1 MASCTGPKHSHVGG
15 ASHVDHVDGGAASKL
30 SDIDN
35 DGVPNM
41 LDNCPGIAGPK
52 ENYGCKE
59 SQLVILRKN
68 QIEILEHI
76 FFKTDSAEIEERSF
90 PLLDNIASVMK
101 VHPEIPHV
109 RIEGHTDNTGDPAY
123 NIDLSQRRAEAVVQY
138 LKEHGIGEER
148 ISGRGFG
155 AEQPIEDNGTEEGR
169 AANRRVAFTIMG
181 VQ

>member
-1 MASCTGPKHSHVGG
+1 
-15 ASHVDHVDGGAASKL
+15 
-30 SDIDN
+30 
-35 DGVPNM
+35 
-41 LDNCPGIAGPK
+41 
-52 ENYGCKE
+52 
-59 SQLVILRKN
+59 
-68 QIEILEHI
+68 
-76 FFKTDSAEIEERSF
+76 
-90 PLLDNIASVMK
+90 MK